1 MEEIKDNVEQDEQT
15 NMDSGEELSVDLE
28 EESVK
33 REVEEVINKL
43 DEDSVD
49 DDVEL
54 SLRSLL
60 GGDIL
65 ASKFIRRQI
74 LFIIFVVGLMIF
86 YTANRYASQDEQIE
100 IDNLRKE
107 LQDVKYNV
115 LTQSSELMNYTRQS
129 NVEEILKKTPD
140 SVLSSPE
147 TAPYLIRQDDEDD
160 EGFWPW

>member
-1 MEEIKDNVEQDEQT
+1 
-15 NMDSGEELSVDLE
+15 MDSGEELSVDLE